1 MKNILTTIF
10 FCASVSVYA
19 QNGTTGSTKPVSNP
33 DLPNNLSSSNNSNS
47 GVNPNGNPGTI
58 INATANSNSTN
69 QGLIQP
75 IGVPPTPAYYNLPP
89 DTVPLRTWINTN
101 DSVNMVM
108 NADTLTSQAFVP
120 GDSILIEPEFTPADA
135 PVIMDTQNIVTSG
148 VAPQNN
154 NTGMENNKAMEYS
167 GFSETQLIGLTRYA
181 ALPQLSTW
189 VPENVVSS
197 LSSRY
202 GNNLYDITMV
212 KTAEDN
218 KHHYIV
224 RTQENGLT
232 IWNKLVFLVTGA
244 QKSRAGLALLS
255 YFIIKQLLRTI
266 RGK

>member
-1 MKNILTTIF
+1 M
-10 FCASVSVYA
+10 ASVSIYA

-33 DLPNNLSSSNNSNS
+33 DLPNNISSSNNSNS

-58 INATANSNSTN
+58 INATANGNSMN

-75 IGVPPTPAYYNLPP
+75 VGVPPAPAYYNLPP
-89 DTVPLRTWINTN
+89 DTVPVRARVNYN
-101 DSVNMVM
+101 DSVTMVM

-148 VAPQNN
+148 VAPVQNLK
-154 NTGMENNKAMEYS
+154 TGMESSNMEYA
-167 GFSETQLIGLTRYA
+167 GFTETQLIGLNRYA

-189 VPENVVSS
+189 VPENIVST

-212 KTAEDN
+212 KSSEEN

-224 RTQENGLT
+224 RTQENGLFT
-232 IWNKLVFLVTGA
+232 TH
-244 QKSRAGLALLS
+244 
-255 YFIIKQLLRTI
+255 IIHDI
-266 RGK
+266 E